1 MNTTPDFTIRRL
13 NVIDGKE
20 NQIGNRLLASFDLET
35 TGIIV
40 TGCVLILKADGTI
53 TAKGPMG
60 KNHNGDKISA
70 HFAGEGLAEAVRD
83 RARQIYE
90 LFTGREI
97 AAQ

>member
-40 TGCVLILKADGTI
+40 NGCVLILKADGGI
-53 TAKGPMG
+53 IAVGPTG
-60 KNHNGDKISA
+60 KSHAGAKISA
-70 HFAGEGLAEAVRD
+70 HFVGAGLTEAVKR
-83 RARQIYE
+83 RACEIYE
-90 LFTGREI
+90 LFSGRPVGAE
-97 AAQ
+97 

>member
-1 MNTTPDFTIRRL
+1 MNTTEFTIRRL

-20 NQIGNRLLASFDLET
+20 SQIGNRLLASFDLET

-40 TGCVLILKADGTI
+40 TGCVLILNADGTI

-60 KNHNGDKISA
+60 KNHSGDKISA
-70 HFAGEGLAEAVRD
+70 QFAGEGLAEAIRD
-83 RARQIYE
+83 RACQIYE